1 MVATP
6 VQSHLL
12 GPGSLKIGPTGTAQE
27 FSAQL
32 TNVKL
37 TPSYSA
43 SDAITVLSGEVLPGD
58 DELTWALSGT
68 ILQAYKKTDLIHW
81 AFVNK
86 MLVLDF
92 DFVPSTANSDYGW
105 KGKVKVV
112 PLEVG
117 GDVKTRN
124 TTDFEFALVGDPTE
138 YNIPLL

>member
-1 MVATP
+1 MP
-6 VQSHLL
+6 VQSQLL
-12 GPGSLKIGPTGTAQE
+12 GPGSLKIGPTGTSQE
-27 FSAQL
+27 FAAQL

-43 SDAITVLSGEVLPGD
+43 SDPINVLSGETLAGD
-58 DELTWALSGT
+58 DELTWTLSGT

-86 MLVLDF
+86 LLVLDF
-92 DFVPSTANSDYGW
+92 DFVPVLGTSDYGW

-112 PLEVG
+112 PMEVG

-124 TTDFEFALVGDPTE
+124 TTDFEFALVGEPTE
-138 YNIPLL
+138 YTIVIP